1 MVAGQLALAE
11 ASEGRF
17 LLGMGLSR
25 PKIVEGMRGH
35 TYTSPLAR
43 MTEYLE
49 AMEAVAYQSPRPA
62 HQPPHVLAAIGP
74 KMLELAGSRSAGAH
88 TYYVVPEHTAE
99 SRAALGPDPFL
110 CPEQAVVLE
119 SDPDKARAIAREHA
133 QFCLQFGSYRKA
145 LEERG
150 FVAADF
156 ENGGSDRVIDA
167 VVGWGDVDAVK
178 ARAQG
183 HLDAGADHVAV
194 QVLTA
199 KDPPLLWRCGASWPL
214 PCSPARSRPD
224 PDRGCDSP
232 CLREPGPAARQP
244 RLRKALT
251 ATAEEAST
259 MRSPQNCRTRG

>member
-199 KDPPLLWRCGASWPL
+199 KDPPLLWRWRELAPALLSCTVAS
-214 PCSPARSRPD
+214 RS
-224 PDRGCDSP
+224 
-232 CLREPGPAARQP
+232 
-244 RLRKALT
+244 
-251 ATAEEAST
+251 
-259 MRSPQNCRTRG
+259 